1 MGQRELGKILIRAML
16 LVVLVMLVVE
26 IAERFTRGTL

>member
-16 LVVLVMLVVE
+16 LIVLVILVVE
-26 IAERFTRGTL
+26 IAERFTHGTF

>member
-26 IAERFTRGTL
+26 IAERFTRGTF

>member
-16 LVVLVMLVVE
+16 LIVLVMLVVE
-26 IAERFTRGTL
+26 IAERFTRGTF

>member
-16 LVVLVMLVVE
+16 LIVIVMLVVE
-26 IAERFTRGTL
+26 IAERFTRGTF